1 MPRDTQQ
8 IIQSAFIRI
17 LNQKPLD
24 KITVRDVVSECN
36 VSRNTFYYY
45 YQDIYALLEQVLL
58 DETEQALQVDFT
70 DSSWPEGVIA
80 SAHFALQNR
89 RAVYHIFQSD
99 GRRFLEKYLNRV
111 VGEVLDRYIRHQAVG
126 LTPDEKDIRLV
137 SMFYRKALIGMMMD
151 WMAHGMKEDP
161 EQIIRRL
168 GQLLDGN
175 IRRILLAAEN
185 NKMV

>member
-1 MPRDTQQ
+1 MTRDTQKTVQ
-8 IIQSAFIRI
+8 AAFIRI

-58 DETEQALQVDFT
+58 DETEEFLQIDFSDHCWT
-70 DSSWPEGVIA
+70 EGVLA
-80 SAHFALQNR
+80 CAHFAQQNR
-89 RAVYHIFQSD
+89 RAVYHIVHSD
-99 GRRFLEKYLNRV
+99 GKRFLEKYLNRV
-111 VGEVLDRYIRHQAVG
+111 VGEVLDRYIRKQAVG
-126 LTPDEKDIRLV
+126 LKTDEKDIQLI
-137 SMFYRKALIGMMMD
+137 SMFYQKALTGMMMD

-161 EQIIRRL
+161 EQIIKRL

-175 IRRILLAAEN
+175 IRRILIAAEK
-185 NKMV
+185 NKMD

>member
-8 IIQSAFIRI
+8 IIQAAFIRL

-24 KITVRDVVSECN
+24 RITVRDIVSECN

-45 YQDIYALLEQVLL
+45 YQDIYALL

-70 DSSWPEGVIA
+70 DSNWPEGVIA

-111 VGEVLDRYIRHQAVG
+111 VGEVLDRYIRHQAAG
-126 LTPDEKDIRLV
+126 LTPDEKDVRLV

-161 EQIIRRL
+161 EQIIKRL

-175 IRRILLAAEN
+175 IRRILIASVEN
-185 NKMV
+185 KNS

>member
-80 SAHFALQNR
+80 
-89 RAVYHIFQSD
+89 
-99 GRRFLEKYLNRV
+99 
-111 VGEVLDRYIRHQAVG
+111 
-126 LTPDEKDIRLV
+126 
-137 SMFYRKALIGMMMD
+137 
-151 WMAHGMKEDP
+151 
-161 EQIIRRL
+161 
-168 GQLLDGN
+168 
-175 IRRILLAAEN
+175 
-185 NKMV
+185 

>member
-8 IIQSAFIRI
+8 IIQAAFIRL

-24 KITVRDVVSECN
+24 KIIVRDIVSECG

-58 DETEQALQVDFT
+58 DETEQALQVDLT

-111 VGEVLDRYIRHQAVG
+111 VGEVLDRYIHNQAVG
-126 LTPDEKDIRLV
+126 LTPNKKDVWLV
-137 SMFYRKALIGMMMD
+137 STFYRKALIGMMMD

-161 EQIIRRL
+161 EQIIKRL

-175 IRRILLAAEN
+175 IRRILIASVEN
-185 NKMV
+185 RNL